1 MPVKL
6 IRLSENPILQPV
18 KENSWEAAAVFNAA
32 AVYYR
37 GEYHLVYRATDIDA
51 GGKNGAFISSLGHA
65 VSTDGIHFKRFN
77 TPLLSPEGEQELRG
91 LEDPR
96 IVKLEDTFYMMYTGY
111 RGKEERDY
119 RICLAS
125 SRDLVTWKRHGVVLD
140 EPNKDA
146 SLFPEKIGG
155 RYCMFH
161 RRDPDIYLAY
171 SSDLIHW
178 TDHTKVMGPLGK
190 NEWEGKKIGIAGPPV
205 KTEKGWLLIY
215 HGVSETHH
223 YSLGVTVLDFTDP
236 SRVLFRQ
243 KEPVLEPELP
253 WEKEGC
259 VPHVVFSC
267 GQIEE
272 EDRII
277 VYYAGADTVIGAAFV
292 DTKDLNFLWQQVES
306 F

>member
-6 IRLSENPILQPV
+6 IRLLEKPILKPV
-18 KENSWEAAAVFNAA
+18 KENIWEAAAVFNAA

-65 VSTDGIHFKRFN
+65 VSMDGIHFKRFN

-96 IVKLEDTFYMMYTGY
+96 IVKLGDIFYMMYTGY
-111 RGKEERDY
+111 RGKEPGDY
-119 RICLAS
+119 RICMAS
-125 SRDLVTWKRHGVVLD
+125 SRDFIEWKRHGVVLD
-140 EPNKDA
+140 ETNKDA
-146 SLFPEKIGG
+146 ALFPEKIGG

-171 SSDLIHW
+171 SLDLKNW
-178 TDHTKVMGPLGK
+178 TDHTKVMGPLRENK
-190 NEWEGKKIGIAGPPV
+190 WEGKKIGIAGPPV
-205 KTEKGWLLIY
+205 KTEKGWVLIY
-215 HGVSETHH
+215 HGVSELHH
-223 YSLGVTVLDFTDP
+223 YSLGIALLDPADP
-236 SRVLFRQ
+236 SRVLLRQ
-243 KEPVLEPELP
+243 KEPVLEPELL

-259 VPHVVFSC
+259 VPNVVFSC
-267 GQIEE
+267 GQIVEAE
-272 EDRII
+272 RII
-277 VYYAGADTVIGAAFV
+277 VYYAGADTVIGAAAL
-292 DTKDLNFLWQQVES
+292 DRKDLNALLKQVEQ